1 MRKFSVKVNGVA
13 YDVEI
18 EELGATASSA
28 PAAAAAPAPVATAA
42 PAAPAAPVAAGNRGA
57 EVVKAPI
64 QGTLVKILAKA
75 GTKVA
80 EQAKITL
87 TLKRAEPLMW
97 TANDH
102 VIDLSTIDEAS
113 LAAIRQEA
121 AGAMATSLVRPLINV
136 MGKDADWFFRDIP
149 AEAVQSIIDA
159 AASADQ

>member
-18 EELGATASSA
+18 EELGAAASSA
-28 PAAAAAPAPVATAA
+28 PAAATAAPAAPVATAA

-80 EQAKITL
+80 KGDCVCILEAMKMENEIV
-87 TLKRAEPLMW
+87 API
-97 TANDH
+97 DG
-102 VIDLSTIDEAS
+102 VIATVEAS
-113 LAAIRQEA
+113 QGAAVEE
-121 AGAMATSLVRPLINV
+121 GSVLFTMN
-136 MGKDADWFFRDIP
+136 
-149 AEAVQSIIDA
+149 
-159 AASADQ
+159 

>member
-18 EELGATASSA
+18 EELGAAASSA

-57 EVVKAPI
+57 EIVKAPI

-80 EQAKITL
+80 KGDCVCILEAMKMENEIVAPQDGTVASVSATQGSSVN
-87 TLKRAEPLMW
+87 TG
-97 TANDH
+97 
-102 VIDLSTIDEAS
+102 DLLFV
-113 LAAIRQEA
+113 LA
-121 AGAMATSLVRPLINV
+121 
-136 MGKDADWFFRDIP
+136 
-149 AEAVQSIIDA
+149 
-159 AASADQ
+159 

>member
-18 EELGATASSA
+18 EELGASAGSA
-28 PAAAAAPAPVATAA
+28 PAAAAAPSAPVAIAA

-80 EQAKITL
+80 KGDCVCILEAMKMENEIV
-87 TLKRAEPLMW
+87 API
-97 TANDH
+97 DG
-102 VIDLSTIDEAS
+102 VIATVEAS
-113 LAAIRQEA
+113 QGAAVEE
-121 AGAMATSLVRPLINV
+121 GSVLFTMN
-136 MGKDADWFFRDIP
+136 
-149 AEAVQSIIDA
+149 
-159 AASADQ
+159 